1 MLNKNE
7 HEPWVLDKYWGKD
20 NNINRF
26 LTSNWRK
33 DKNITEPWVLDKYW
47 GKDNNISEPWVLD
60 KYWGKDNN
68 ISHANIAMGVSEAYI
83 K

>member
-1 MLNKNE
+1 M
-7 HEPWVLDKYWGKD
+7 
-20 NNINRF
+20 
-26 LTSNWRK
+26 
-33 DKNITEPWVLDKYW
+33 

-68 ISHANIAMGVSEAYI
+68 NISEPWVLDKYWGKDNNIISHANIAMGVSEAYI

>member
-1 MLNKNE
+1 MNLGFLTSIGLTSIGE
-7 HEPWVLDKYWGKD
+7 RTGKD
-20 NNINRF
+20 N
-26 LTSNWRK
+26 
-33 DKNITEPWVLDKYW
+33 NITEPWVLDKYW

-68 ISHANIAMGVSEAYI
+68 IISHANIAMGVSEAYI